1 MGKIYGLCV
10 SKGNAVGKICVVD
23 SRYSENVLTEETILV
38 MKTLDRKLLVNL
50 NKNVVG
56 VIAEIGN
63 IGSHGAGILRHLKI
77 PCILRIK
84 NVMEIFKNGEIVK
97 LCGTDSSISFDGDI
111 QNRKCITA
119 PSPQYGEFYSLLSSE
134 TFELSDIKVNQ
145 TWYCA
150 RPERPYQRLRYD
162 IIKEAFVL
170 SANFLFGLPPA
181 KIKQNEVGAI
191 ITLGAPYTLDICRYV
206 LKNPSWLISKARER
220 SLVVDNIKIELAQ
233 LNQLPQ
239 TMDGYVAVF
248 EKGVELY
255 RSLFRYSLMSQA
267 ISDELLD
274 AYTDFVS
281 MITERGTSRDIL
293 NLRSVYV
300 ENCIGSGIDPG
311 VSQKWKVEKA
321 ERHIW
326 DGTII
331 FEPLCEDEEI
341 IGRINSQNNSEKLM
355 KDYNS
360 FRIIVPLVYQLSEE
374 FFYISSSINSYINW
388 SLVNMCDEFN
398 KKLGITLNVEEDLYE
413 FSIEDLF
420 TMINNC
426 KGE

>member
-1 MGKIYGLCV
+1 MEKINGLCV
-10 SKGNAVGKICVVD
+10 SKGDAVGTICVVD
-23 SRYSENVLTEETILV
+23 SHYSEKTLEKPTILV

-84 NVMEIFKNGEIVK
+84 NAMEIFKDGEKVK
-97 LCGTDSSISFDGDI
+97 LCGIDSSISFGGDM
-111 QNRKCITA
+111 QSRKYPIE
-119 PSPQYGEFYSLLSSE
+119 PSVQYGNLYSSISSE
-134 TFELSDIKVNQ
+134 TFELTDIKVNQ

-150 RPERPYQRLRYD
+150 RPDRPYQRLRYD
-162 IIKEAFVL
+162 IIKEVFVT
-170 SANFLFGLPPA
+170 SANFLFGLPRA

-191 ITLGAPYTLDICRYV
+191 TTLGAPDTLDICRYV
-206 LKNPSWLISKARER
+206 LKNPSWLVAKARER
-220 SLVVDNIKIELAQ
+220 SLIVDNIKIELSQ

-239 TMDGYVAVF
+239 TMDGYVVVF

-281 MITERGTSRDIL
+281 MITGKGTSRDIL
-293 NLRSVYV
+293 NLKSVYV
-300 ENCIGSGIDPG
+300 ENCIASGIDPG

-321 ERHIW
+321 NRHIW

-331 FEPLCEDEEI
+331 FESLREDEEI
-341 IGRINSQNNSEKLM
+341 IGRIISQNNFEKL
-355 KDYNS
+355 KADYDS

-388 SLVNMCDEFN
+388 SLVNICNELN
-398 KKLGITLNVEEDLYE
+398 KRLGLTLNVEELYE
-413 FSIEDLF
+413 FSIEYLF
-420 TMINNC
+420 SMINKC

>member
-1 MGKIYGLCV
+1 MGKINGLCV

-23 SRYSENVLTEETILV
+23 SHYEEKTLTEETILV
-38 MKTLDRKLLVNL
+38 MKTLDRKLLINL

-77 PCILRIK
+77 PCILRIE
-84 NVMEIFKNGEIVK
+84 NALEIFKDGETVK
-97 LCGTDSSISFDGDI
+97 LCGTDCSISFDRDI
-111 QNRKCITA
+111 QNSKKAIDH
-119 PSPQYGEFYSLLSSE
+119 SLHFGKLYLSLSSE
-134 TFELSDIKVNQ
+134 TFELTDIKINQ

-150 RPERPYQRLRYD
+150 RPERSYQKLRYD
-162 IIKEAFVL
+162 IIKDAFVL

-181 KIKQNEVGAI
+181 KIKQNEIGAI
-191 ITLGAPYTLDICRYV
+191 TTLGAPNTLDICRYV
-206 LKNPSWLISKARER
+206 LNNPTWLIAKARER
-220 SLVVDNIKIELAQ
+220 SLVIDKIKTELSL
-233 LNQLPQ
+233 LNHLPQ
-239 TMDGYVAVF
+239 NIDGYVDVF
-248 EKGVELY
+248 KKGVELY
-255 RSLFRYSLMSQA
+255 QSLFRYSLMSQA

-281 MITERGTSRDIL
+281 MITEKGTSRDIL
-293 NLRSVYV
+293 NLRSIYV
-300 ENCIGSGIDPG
+300 ENCIESGIDPG
-311 VSQKWKVEKA
+311 VSQKWRSEKA

-326 DGTII
+326 NGTII
-331 FEPLCEDEEI
+331 FEQLCEDEEI
-341 IGRINSQNNSEKLM
+341 KDIINSKSNSEKLK
-355 KDYNS
+355 KDYDS

-388 SLVNMCDEFN
+388 SLANICNEFN
-398 KKLGITLNVEEDLYE
+398 KKLGTSFNVENLYE

-420 TMINNC
+420 TMIKKC

>member
-1 MGKIYGLCV
+1 M
-10 SKGNAVGKICVVD
+10 GKICVVD
-23 SRYSENVLTEETILV
+23 SHYSEKTLAEATILV

-50 NKNVVG
+50 NRNVVG

-63 IGSHGAGILRHLKI
+63 IGSHGAGILRHLNI

-84 NVMEIFKNGEIVK
+84 NALEIFKDGEIVK
-97 LCGTDSSISFDGDI
+97 LCGADSSISFDRDI
-111 QNRKCITA
+111 QNRKHVIE
-119 PSPQYGEFYSLLSSE
+119 PSLQYGKLYSSLSSE
-134 TFELSDIKVNQ
+134 TFELTDIKINQ

-162 IIKEAFVL
+162 IIKEVFVL

-181 KIKQNEVGAI
+181 KIKRNEVGAI
-191 ITLGAPYTLDICRYV
+191 TTLGAPDNLDICRYV
-206 LKNPSWLISKARER
+206 LKNPSWLIAKARER
-220 SLVVDNIKIELAQ
+220 SLVIDNIKIELAL

-281 MITERGTSRDIL
+281 MITQRWTSRDIL
-293 NLRSVYV
+293 NLRSVYI
-300 ENCIGSGIDPG
+300 ENCIESGIDPG
-311 VSQKWKVEKA
+311 VSQKWKSEKA

-341 IGRINSQNNSEKLM
+341 IGRINSQPNSEKLK

-388 SLVNMCDEFN
+388 SLVNICNEFN
-398 KKLGITLNVEEDLYE
+398 KKLGKTLNVEDLYE

-420 TMINNC
+420 TMINKC

>member
-23 SRYSENVLTEETILV
+23 SRYSEKALTEETILV

-50 NKNVVG
+50 NRNVVG

-84 NVMEIFKNGEIVK
+84 NALEIFKDGEIVK
-97 LCGTDSSISFDGDI
+97 LCGTDSSIFFGGDI
-111 QNRKCITA
+111 QNRKYVIE
-119 PSPQYGEFYSLLSSE
+119 PSLQYGKLYSLLSSE
-134 TFELSDIKVNQ
+134 TFELADIKVNQ

-191 ITLGAPYTLDICRYV
+191 TTLGAPDTLDICRYV

-233 LNQLPQ
+233 LNQLSQ

-331 FEPLCEDEEI
+331 FEPLCEDKEI
-341 IGRINSQNNSEKLM
+341 IGRINSHNNSEKLK
-355 KDYNS
+355 KDYDS

-388 SLVNMCDEFN
+388 SLVNICNEFN
-398 KKLGITLNVEEDLYE
+398 KKLEITLNVEDLYE

-420 TMINNC
+420 TMINKC

>member
-1 MGKIYGLCV
+1 MEKINGLCV

-23 SRYSENVLTEETILV
+23 SHYSEKTLTEATILV

-50 NKNVVG
+50 NRNVVG

-77 PCILRIK
+77 PCILRVK
-84 NVMEIFKNGEIVK
+84 NALEIFKDGEIVK
-97 LCGTDSSISFDGDI
+97 LCGTDSSISFDEDI
-111 QNRKCITA
+111 QNRKYVIN
-119 PSPQYGEFYSLLSSE
+119 PSLQYGKLYLSFSSE
-134 TFELSDIKVNQ
+134 TFELTDIKINQ

-162 IIKEAFVL
+162 IIKEVFVL

-181 KIKQNEVGAI
+181 KIKRNEVGAI
-191 ITLGAPYTLDICRYV
+191 TTLGAPDTLDICRYV
-206 LKNPSWLISKARER
+206 LKNPSWLIAKARER
-220 SLVVDNIKIELAQ
+220 SLVVDKIKIELAQ
-233 LNQLPQ
+233 LNQLSQ

-267 ISDELLD
+267 ISDEILD

-300 ENCIGSGIDPG
+300 ENCIESGIDPG

-341 IGRINSQNNSEKLM
+341 IDRINSQSNSEKL
-355 KDYNS
+355 KEDYNS

-388 SLVNMCDEFN
+388 SLVNICNEFN
-398 KKLGITLNVEEDLYE
+398 KKLEITLNVEDLYE

-420 TMINNC
+420 TMINKC